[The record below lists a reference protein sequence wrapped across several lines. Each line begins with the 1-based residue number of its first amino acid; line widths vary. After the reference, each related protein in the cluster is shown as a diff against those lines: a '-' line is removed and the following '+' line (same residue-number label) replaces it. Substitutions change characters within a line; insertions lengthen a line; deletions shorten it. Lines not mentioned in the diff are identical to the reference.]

1 MLGLNYWNGF
11 KHRWEH
17 VLTSK
22 RGQKFAL
29 DRSNATTFNNM
40 AKMYDDIYESFVE
53 CGVAIKLDVPVLMDA
68 MGNTVTDPLCAF
80 GTKCT
85 HKLMHPDMCLV
96 VDEVGSNLSQKGDG
110 HVGGQKF
117 VCQKGT
123 VPQIKVQHSE
133 KHFTLMG
140 FTALN
145 GDPVLCLI
153 IVSGVREN
161 LNIET
166 GIDNTKDAIGDASD
180 KDFFEKFGAGKLF
193 PGGPT
198 CTF

>member
-11 KHRWEH
+11 KNRWEH

-29 DRSNATTFNNM
+29 DRSNATTFTNM
-40 AKMYDDIYESFVE
+40 EKMYDEIYDAFVE

-68 MGNTVTDPLCAF
+68 KGNTVTDPLDAF

-85 HKLMHPDMCLV
+85 HKLMHPDICLV

-117 VCQKGT
+117 VCRKGS
-123 VPQIKVQHSE
+123 VPQVKVQHSE
-133 KHFTLMG
+133 RHFTLLG

-145 GDPVLCLI
+145 GEPVLCLI
-153 IVSGVREN
+153 IVSGVREH

-166 GIDNTKDAIGDASD
+166 GIDYTKETIGDATD
-180 KDFFEKFGAGKLF
+180 KISLKFFW
-193 PGGPT
+193 
-198 CTF
+198 CR